1 MGTPA
6 TKRSEAETWLIEL
19 IPGLETS
26 FDAIQNGNSLADSPP
41 LPINGEAESDPASSL
56 ILEQNSAAPGGPA
69 GAKGGYELDVIS
81 KTIKK
86 QVKYGTIELTTSIK
100 INPQV
105 GGAAGSPVGS
115 STSYTNKSKDGQRQ
129 GGVKQR
135 FSYQDIGNLELL
147 KDLQIKDISLG
158 AQGEWSGMEV
168 SATLGGECTIQT
180 PNFNTKVKIN
190 VILFK
195 IKENE
200 SPKIGGIEIKV
211 EPAKFTV
218 KVAGIET
225 SLTAEF
231 KFSFVVDT
239 KEVALRVIE
248 DAAKKRLEKEAV
260 KQGVKLLGREAA
272 EKLLARLG
280 PLATA
285 FEVGW
290 IIGSLLSKYTIAN
303 DVAVAVDE
311 KILGDLNERYQ
322 KASTLGK
329 IGLVA
334 RNLDRITAALIASGV
349 SGAVAGMGDLIAF
362 KLLHLDRLA
371 DYAQSLKQFYVL
383 RDLIPNIGEAAGDAI
398 LSTVIKLGIKFNPK
412 YGRIANPSLAA
423 IGAAIFT
430 EIHPV
435 FKKKGGLQT
444 LVNMHMQDVDV
455 PASELSK
462 AAQFILQS
470 KLNYG
475 GKLDLKS
482 SPEQVVNDLLDF
494 HLQEFLGFLETNKLI
509 SYTVNLG
516 NEIGL
521 DSVDQ
526 NLVDEVFL

>member
-1 MGTPA
+1 MPPTT

-19 IPGLETS
+19 IPGLETA
-26 FDAIQNGNSLADSPP
+26 FDAIQKGNGLADSPP
-41 LPINGEAESDPASSL
+41 VHINGEGEAGPGSAL
-56 ILEQNSAAPGGPA
+56 ILEHNSAAPEGPA

-100 INPQV
+100 VNPQV
-105 GGAAGSPVGS
+105 GGGTGSPVGS

-135 FSYQDIGNLELL
+135 FSYQDIGKLELL
-147 KDLQIKDISLG
+147 KDLQIKDISVG
-158 AQGEWSGMEV
+158 VQGEWSGMEV

-180 PNFNTKVKIN
+180 PSFNTKVKIN

-195 IKENE
+195 VKENE

-218 KVAGIET
+218 KMAGIDV

-239 KEVALRVIE
+239 KEVAIRVFE

-290 IIGSLLSKYTIAN
+290 IIGSLLSKYTVAN
-303 DVAVAVDE
+303 DVAVTVDE
-311 KILGDLNERYQ
+311 HILGDLNERYQ

-329 IGLVA
+329 IGLIS
-334 RNLDRITAALIASGV
+334 RNLPQITAALIASGV
-349 SGAVAGMGDLIAF
+349 AGGRRRRLRHGRPDRFQIAASRSPGGFWAGAEG
-362 KLLHLDRLA
+362 
-371 DYAQSLKQFYVL
+371 VL
-383 RDLIPNIGEAAGDAI
+383 QPARRDPEHWR
-398 LSTVIKLGIKFNPK
+398 
-412 YGRIANPSLAA
+412 GR
-423 IGAAIFT
+423 G
-430 EIHPV
+430 
-435 FKKKGGLQT
+435 
-444 LVNMHMQDVDV
+444 
-455 PASELSK
+455 
-462 AAQFILQS
+462 
-470 KLNYG
+470 
-475 GKLDLKS
+475 
-482 SPEQVVNDLLDF
+482 
-494 HLQEFLGFLETNKLI
+494 
-509 SYTVNLG
+509 
-516 NEIGL
+516 
-521 DSVDQ
+521 
-526 NLVDEVFL
+526 